1 MLWQMDPW
9 RSPIEL
15 AGPVQGIIL
24 GANLAQ
30 LAPATVTVGGA
41 EGVMVGLTPNRIYFE
56 LPSVGITGRHDV
68 VERSGQLT
76 LKLVG
81 HFVGLPPL

>member
-1 MLWQMDPW
+1 M
-9 RSPIEL
+9 
-15 AGPVQGIIL
+15 QGIIS

-30 LAPATVTVGGA
+30 LAPATVNVGGV
-41 EGVMVGLTPNRIYFE
+41 EGVVVELPPNRIYFE

-68 VERSGQLT
+68 VVSSGQLT

-81 HFVGLPPL
+81 HFVGLTPL

>member
-1 MLWQMDPW
+1 MDPW

-30 LAPATVTVGGA
+30 LAPATVTVGGV
-41 EGVMVGLTPNRIYFE
+41 EGVVVELTPNRIYF
-56 LPSVGITGRHDV
+56 
-68 VERSGQLT
+68 
-76 LKLVG
+76 
-81 HFVGLPPL
+81 